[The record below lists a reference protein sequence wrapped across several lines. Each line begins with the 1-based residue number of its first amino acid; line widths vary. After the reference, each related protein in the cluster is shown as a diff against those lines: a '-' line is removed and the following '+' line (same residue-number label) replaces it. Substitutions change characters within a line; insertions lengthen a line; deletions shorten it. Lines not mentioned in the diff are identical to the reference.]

1 MLWYINYF
9 PIKTNK
15 QIPDTHN
22 VYTEVEEN
30 IYFICNYI
38 FQTWP
43 LLDWDITGKNFR
55 KIATSLAHGMPNAL
69 WDPKDAPGTCA
80 FCVIKMLIIFYV
92 MFQPLEMNSLAKGT
106 TKVQLNKTNQH

>member
-30 IYFICNYI
+30 IYCICNYI

-80 FCVIKMLIIFYV
+80 FCVKKNANYFLCHVSAFGDE
-92 MFQPLEMNSLAKGT
+92 FLCKRDHKSPTQ
-106 TKVQLNKTNQH
+106 